1 MGLLAF
7 TLSAIIISLNIILL
21 LIIIY
26 KLPATARPHKSI
38 DHTRSYYTTCTGRS
52 TDQSALLASDSA
64 REEEDNESLE
74 MESRARQLGWRIT
87 KL

>member
-38 DHTRSYYTTCTGRS
+38 DHTRSYYTTGRS